1 MKVFFTVMFTLILA
15 ACNSANTSVPT
26 EMPTS
31 VAVSGPATT
40 PTSAPTS
47 LPTVIPTSIP
57 EIFPTPASIVPFDQ
71 RVIASFEIFKE
82 PDEMVFVRGF
92 LWTKTADGH
101 LVQIDPATNTVI
113 ADIKVDSTSD
123 PFHYCQGLG
132 TDGEHIWSCS
142 ASGDAD
148 NRTIDIVRVDPKS
161 QKIVQT
167 IEVGKVFEQFD
178 MPFLFNQI
186 WVLSGSGDKLV
197 GIDVTKNEPTP
208 AIDLGARCFQLAVVG
223 ESLMATCSLD
233 HVILQ
238 IDPEK
243 REITQ
248 RVDIKNPR
256 FIAGNENGVWV
267 AQAGAIVRLEPES
280 LKPMVIFKDLLNMST
295 GDIFV
300 TENAVWIRQENGF
313 LYQIDPASNQIVEQ
327 IKIDQALAGGSV
339 LVTSDSI
346 WATAYDNNLLVRL
359 SLK

>member
-1 MKVFFTVMFTLILA
+1 
-15 ACNSANTSVPT
+15 
-26 EMPTS
+26 
-31 VAVSGPATT
+31 
-40 PTSAPTS
+40 
-47 LPTVIPTSIP
+47 
-57 EIFPTPASIVPFDQ
+57 
-71 RVIASFEIFKE
+71 
-82 PDEMVFVRGF
+82 
-92 LWTKTADGH
+92 GH
-101 LVQIDPATNTVI
+101 LVQIDPATNMVI
-113 ADIKVDSTSD
+113 TDIKVDTTSD

-148 NRTIDIVRVDPKS
+148 NRTIDVVRVDPKS
-161 QKIVQT
+161 QKIVQM

-197 GIDVTKNEPTP
+197 GIDVTTNEPNP
-208 AIDLGARCFQLAVVG
+208 AIDLGTRCFQLAVVV

-238 IDPEK
+238 IDLEK
-243 REITQ
+243 REVTQ

-256 FIAGNENGVWV
+256 FIVGNENGVWV

-280 LKPMVIFKDLLNMST
+280 LNPMVIFTDLLNMGT

-339 LVTSDSI
+339 LVASDSI
-346 WATAYDNNLLVRL
+346 WVTAYDDNLLLRL

>member
-1 MKVFFTVMFTLILA
+1 MKVFCTVTFTLILA
-15 ACNSANTSVPT
+15 ACTPANMSAPT
-26 EMPTS
+26 EMLTS
-31 VAVSGPATT
+31 VAVSGSTTT
-40 PTSAPTS
+40 PTLAPTS

-57 EIFPTPASIVPFDQ
+57 EILPTPASIVPFDQ
-71 RVIASFEIFKE
+71 RVLASFKIFKE

-101 LVQIDPATNTVI
+101 LIQIDPSTNMIV
-113 ADIKVDSTSD
+113 ADIKVDTTSD
-123 PFHYCQGLG
+123 QYHYCQGLG
-132 TDGEHIWSCS
+132 TDGENIWACS

-148 NRTIDIVRVDPKS
+148 NRTIDVVRVDPKS

-197 GIDVTKNEPTP
+197 GIDVTTNEPTP
-208 AIDLGARCFQLAVVG
+208 AIDLGTRCFQLAVVG

-243 REITQ
+243 REVTQ

-256 FIAGNENGVWV
+256 FIVGNENGVWV
-267 AQAGAIVRLEPES
+267 AQASAIVRLEPES
-280 LKPMVIFKDLLNMST
+280 LNPMAIFTELLNMGT

-346 WATAYDNNLLVRL
+346 
-359 SLK
+359 